1 MKNKKHIKNITNF
14 FFEVGSL
21 KRIIRSGYQNLGS
34 GKVTIAGHTF
44 RCAIIGYS
52 LAKIEKADENK
63 VLKMCLFHDLLETR
77 TGDLNLVNK
86 KYNKAFE
93 EKARKDQCQN
103 LPFGKEMLKLLSEYE
118 KRKTKEAI
126 LAKDADFLEEMCQEK
141 EHYET
146 GNPQA
151 LEWMEFTKKR
161 LKTKIAKQIAE
172 QIIKNHVKDWWWN
185 LVVK

>member
-1 MKNKKHIKNITNF
+1 MKNKKEIKNITNF
-14 FFEVGSL
+14 LFEVGSL
-21 KRIIRSGYQNLGS
+21 KRIIRSGYQTLGS
-34 GKVTIAGHTF
+34 GGETIAEHTF
-44 RCAIIGYS
+44 CCAVIGYS

-86 KYNKAFE
+86 QYNKAFE

-126 LAKDADFLEEMCQEK
+126 LAKDADFLEEMCQQK

-146 GNPQA
+146 GNSRA
-151 LEWMEFTKKR
+151 LEWMEYTKKR

-172 QIIKNHVKDWWWN
+172 QIIKNKVKDWWWN